1 MGERPLSSSKTCRIC
16 GQTKPLDDFYKMA
29 GMRDGHRNECKSCN
43 LAAKRRRYEAE
54 PDKYIGMVNRWR
66 ANNREHVNAYQRR
79 NNARPERKRAQR
91 DAYYRRTFGISA
103 DDFDAIL
110 AEQGGG
116 CAICGKLPDR
126 AASLHLDHCH
136 DTGAIRG
143 ILCLSC
149 NQGLGKFRED
159 ADLLDAA
166 ARYLRQ
172 GVTRT
177 GTAGE

>member
-1 MGERPLSSSKTCRIC
+1 MFSKACKWC
-16 GQTKPLDDFYKMA
+16 GSTKPLDQFYRDRA
-29 GMRDGHRNECKSCN
+29 ARDGHRPECKACTT
-43 LAAKRRRYEAE
+43 ARRRAWYAANRQREISRVKAWQQAN
-54 PDKYIGMVNRWR
+54 PDRVNE
-66 ANNREHVNAYQRR
+66 NHRR
-79 NNARPERKRAQR
+79 NNARPERKRALR
-91 DAYYRRTFGISA
+91 DQYYRRTFGISA
-103 DDFDAIL
+103 DDSAALL
-110 AEQGGG
+110 AQQGGG
-116 CAICGKLPDR
+116 CAICGKRPER

>member
-1 MGERPLSSSKTCRIC
+1 MSRSKTCRIC
-16 GQTKPLDDFYKMA
+16 GETKLLGEFYKMA
-29 GMRDGHRNECKSCN
+29 GMRDGHRNECKVCN
-43 LAAKRRRYEAE
+43 LAQRRDRYDSKQA
-54 PDKYIGMVNRWR
+54 VARVQRWR
-66 ANNREHVNAYQRR
+66 EANPERYASYRR
-79 NNARPERKRAQR
+79 QYAARPERKRAMR
-91 DAYYRRTFGISA
+91 DLYYRRTFGISA
-103 DDFDAIL
+103 DDFDALL
-110 AEQGGG
+110 AQQGGG
-116 CAICGKLPDR
+116 CAICGKQPER